1 MHAFFGHFWPFFWSF
16 FGHFFGHFFSLFWPF
31 FEVPFRSTILPEFS
45 FMVWKNAVFFSGT
58 SAAKLGDF
66 QGHFCYHFLS
76 FLALKKMS
84 LFKSYHRAR
93 KSYHRARAEK
103 RVWDEAPRLP
113 SLKLNRY
120 DIKLYKFCCDAL

>member
-1 MHAFFGHFWPFFWSF
+1 MGEARASLHAFFGHL
-16 FGHFFGHFFSLFWPF
+16 FSLFWPF

-84 LFKSYHRAR
+84 LFKGYHRVR

-103 RVWDEAPRLP
+103 RGWDEARVLP
-113 SLKLNRY
+113 SLIIQYIYFPELIHAYFREL
-120 DIKLYKFCCDAL
+120 IG

>member
-1 MHAFFGHFWPFFWSF
+1 MIEKLNRHVEARTSLHAFFGHFWPFFWS
-16 FGHFFGHFFSLFWPF
+16 FFGHFFSLFWPF

-84 LFKSYHRAR
+84 LLKSYHRAR
-93 KSYHRARAEK
+93 KSYHRARAEIA
-103 RVWDEAPRLP
+103 RCNEVQACTWLF
-113 SLKLNRY
+113 LN
-120 DIKLYKFCCDAL
+120 